1 MWAWTTAWGVC
12 VPIEEPCG
20 LEVGMGRFLR
30 TFFNKVMTETV
41 RLDQLTKKKK
51 KACITGDSLVG
62 A

>member
-1 MWAWTTAWGVC
+1 M
-12 VPIEEPCG
+12 PIEEPCG

-30 TFFNKVMTETV
+30 TFLNKVMTETV

-51 KACITGDSLVG
+51 KACITRDSLVG